1 HLLAS
6 LSSLLFPVQSMIS
19 TDLNLFHK
27 NETSQFH
34 LLVDHLVNKADSH
47 NGPNVH
53 DLKIQHP
60 PYECLGHINMDEQSV
75 DIPYHFF
82 HYQEMIALPQY
93 QQNKQLSG
101 KAFQ

>member
-1 HLLAS
+1 GQGSCRQPSLSFFLGLTHEKSFFDGEYHLLAS

-34 LLVDHLVNKADSH
+34 LLVNHLINKANSH

-60 PYECLGHINMDEQSV
+60 PYECLGHINMDE
-75 DIPYHFF
+75 
-82 HYQEMIALPQY
+82 
-93 QQNKQLSG
+93 
-101 KAFQ
+101 